1 MIWKKAFLAFAGL
14 VLFATAA
21 RADSAPIDEVTFTA
35 VFTSVSGATETIS
48 GNFEWSQSPIDGGLI
63 FGTTAVSASGFL
75 GTFTGPGQ
83 PNASY
88 IDYIGQFGDE
98 IDLYLNGDLSQY
110 EFALFDCFSVQCF
123 EAYPTDA
130 GFAGKP
136 PTSSTLTVTPLGM
149 PEPASLSMLFAGLL
163 GLFAIS
169 KHRNRSRR
177 SVGI

>member
-1 MIWKKAFLAFAGL
+1 MYIPRPRSIWPRREEAMNWKKAFLGL
-14 VLFATAA
+14 VAIALFATAA
-21 RADSAPIDEVTFTA
+21 KADGASAPIDEVTFTA

-63 FGTTAVSASGFL
+63 YGTTAVSASGFL

-83 PNASY
+83 PDPSY

-98 IDLYLNGDLSQY
+98 IDLYLNGNLSQY
-110 EFALFDCFSVQCF
+110 EFALFDCFSIQCF

-149 PEPASLSMLFAGLL
+149 PEPASLSMLFAG
-163 GLFAIS
+163 
-169 KHRNRSRR
+169 
-177 SVGI
+177 

>member
-1 MIWKKAFLAFAGL
+1 MTWKKGFLAFAGL
-14 VLFATAA
+14 VLFAASA
-21 RADSAPIDEVTFTA
+21 HADSAPIDEVTFTA

-63 FGTTAVSASGFL
+63 YGTTSVSASGFL

-83 PNASY
+83 PSQSY

-98 IDLYLNGDLSQY
+98 IDLYLVGNLSQFD
-110 EFALFDCFSVQCF
+110 FALFDCFSVQCF
-123 EAYPTDA
+123 AAYPTDA

-136 PTSSTLTVTPLGM
+136 PTSATLTVTPLGM

-163 GLFAIS
+163 GIAALS
-169 KHRNRSRR
+169 KFGIRR
-177 SVGI
+177 SEQI